1 MDPVR
6 KIRHACFDAS
16 QIVTQP
22 RARDTWQPASQWHN
36 TNLFIDDTPGVQ
48 IAGLGRAVLALFTAL
63 LSLFNLDVQAKKL
76 LPEGNFT
83 TR

>member
-1 MDPVR
+1 ML
-6 KIRHACFDAS
+6 HF
-16 QIVTQP
+16 
-22 RARDTWQPASQWHN
+22 